1 MRSRSDRDQGSACLA
16 RERAKEE
23 IPVLR
28 IGQSVATGIRRE
40 ALLVDRY
47 LRPPEPKH
55 GFGADI
61 RRLALSKVH

>member
-1 MRSRSDRDQGSACLA
+1 M
-16 RERAKEE
+16 
-23 IPVLR
+23 LR
-28 IGQSVATGIRRE
+28 FGQSVATGIRRE